1 MNPLI
6 RRPAITAA
14 VGAALLGAMAAA
26 PPDASA
32 ATGTA
37 TCQGPGVAWQVD
49 YQTQDSAYGPVLTA
63 TAFQR
68 RTLPGGPWTD
78 ASAETWELRRDDLPS
93 ETPGG
98 FTEVESGDLSTL
110 QGIPVATYLSPRFVA
125 PDGACTVY
133 THPFSNGSASQPKVV
148 AVGDSLTASLNDATY
163 NQTHLQGY
171 IEGNFNTAG
180 IRAEVEGQSGKY
192 WLAPPDSGGLPRTG
206 ADKANYELRDEVRG
220 LLAHDPDGFVIALG
234 ANDAGQVAW
243 IADAGERQ
251 DRIDAAKAAI
261 GQYVSELTAAGKC
274 VVLITPPDNLA
285 HYWGSDPWL
294 YAWSAQQ
301 LTQEMRSLAN
311 ASATDLVKLQDF
323 AELSWNHHSYSPGDP
338 QVWFGSDDIH
348 LNQVGR
354 VVYTGEFTQAAQQCV

>member
-1 MNPLI
+1 MTSRV
-6 RRPAITAA
+6 RRPAIIAA
-14 VGAALLGAMAAA
+14 VGAALLGVMAAA
-26 PPDASA
+26 PPAASA

-37 TCQGPGVAWQVD
+37 TCQAPGVAWRVD
-49 YQTQDSAYGPVLTA
+49 YQTQNSVYGPVLTA
-63 TAFQR
+63 TALQR
-68 RTLPGGPWTD
+68 RTLPGGSWTD
-78 ASAETWELRRDDLPS
+78 ASTETWELRRDDLPS

-98 FTEVESGDLSTL
+98 FTQEPGDLSTL
-110 QGIPVATYLSPRFVA
+110 QGIPVVTYLSPRFVA

-133 THPFSNGSASQPKVV
+133 THPFSNGSANQPKVV
-148 AVGDSLTASLNDATY
+148 AAGDSLTASLNDATY
-163 NQTHLQGY
+163 NQTHIQGY
-171 IEGNFNTAG
+171 IEGNFNAAG

-192 WLAPPDSGGLPRTG
+192 WLAPPDSHGQPRTG
-206 ADKANYELRDEVRG
+206 IDKAGYELLDEVRG
-220 LLAHDPDGFVIALG
+220 LLAHDPDGFVLALG

-243 IADAGERQ
+243 ISDAAERQ
-251 DRIDAAKAAI
+251 TRINAAKAAI

-301 LTQEMRSLAN
+301 LTHEMRSLAN

-323 AELSWNHHSYSPGDP
+323 AEHSWDHHSYMPNNP

-348 LNQVGR
+348 LNAVGR
-354 VVYTGEFTQAAQQCV
+354 LAYTSEFAQAAEQCV